1 MIVTVDEVKTH
12 LRIEHNEEDSYI
24 EGLIKQAQAEAEDYC
39 RVSFEEPDEEGNIPD
54 VPEPVRLAVILMTSF
69 YYENRDIPDMTTY
82 KATRMAF
89 DNLLYRYR
97 DPDVLM
103 EVRPCARLQKLRKRS
118 SPWGT
123 QA

>member
-1 MIVTVDEVKTH
+1 MIVTLAEVKTH

-24 EGLIKQAQAEAEDYC
+24 EGLIKQAQTEAEDYC
-39 RVSFEEPDEEGNIPD
+39 RVSFETTDDEGNPVD
-54 VPEPVRLAVILMTSF
+54 PPEPVRLAVILMTSF

-97 DPDVLM
+97 DPAKM
-103 EVRPCARLQKLRKRS
+103 F
-118 SPWGT
+118 
-123 QA
+123 

>member
-24 EGLIKQAQAEAEDYC
+24 GDLIQQAQAEAEDYC
-39 RVSFEEPDEEGNIPD
+39 RVSFETTDDEGNPVD
-54 VPEPVRLAVILMTSF
+54 PPEPVRLAVILMTSF

-89 DNLLYRYR
+89 DSLLYPYR
-97 DPDVLM
+97 DPAKM
-103 EVRPCARLQKLRKRS
+103 F
-118 SPWGT
+118 
-123 QA
+123 